1 VRRIR
6 SNRLDRFRAECINQR
21 MNTNDAIRIL
31 ETLVAFDTT
40 SRNSNLP
47 LIEWVETYLDGFGI
61 AHERVPDKTGKKA
74 NLWATIG
81 PKEKPGYILSGHTDV
96 VPVDGQDWATDPFKL
111 TRKGD
116 RLYGRGSTD
125 MKGFVACA
133 LAAVPEM
140 LKRDLKAPFHLALS
154 YDEEVGCLGAQDL
167 AAFVGTVPVRPLAC
181 IVGEPTGMEVVIG
194 HKSKRSFVVKVRGRN
209 CHSSL
214 APLGV
219 NAVEF
224 GARVI
229 AKVRDIADRLAK
241 QGPRDE
247 LYDISFSTAHTGFFH
262 GGVVLNLVPE
272 ESHFE
277 FEFRTIAADDLDKL
291 TDEVTSYARDV
302 LEPQMKA
309 VGPET
314 GIDFH
319 IRSSIPGLDT
329 APDADVITL
338 AKSLSGRN
346 AHSKV
351 AYGTEAGLFSE
362 VGVPTVVIG
371 PGVIDQAHK
380 VDEFIAISE
389 IEKCCAFL
397 DKLMMHASQ

>member
-1 VRRIR
+1 
-6 SNRLDRFRAECINQR
+6 
-21 MNTNDAIRIL
+21 MNAQNAIDVL

-47 LIEWVETYLDGFGI
+47 LIEWVEAYLDKLGV
-61 AHERVPDKTGKKA
+61 AHERIPDDTGKKT

-81 PKEKPGYILSGHTDV
+81 PKDVPGYILSGHTDV

-116 RLYGRGSTD
+116 KLYGRGSTD

-133 LAAVPEM
+133 IAAVPDM

-154 YDEEVGCLGAQDL
+154 YDEEVGCLGAQRL
-167 AAFVGTVPVRPLAC
+167 GAFVEKLAVKPIAC
-181 IVGEPTGMEVVIG
+181 FVGEPTTLDVVIG
-194 HKSKRSFVVKVRGRN
+194 HKSKRSFVVKLRGRN

-214 APLGV
+214 APQGV

-224 GARVI
+224 GARI
-229 AKVRDIADRLAK
+229 ISKVRDIAERLANV
-241 QGPRDE
+241 GPRDS
-247 LYDISFSTAHTGFFH
+247 LYDIPFSTAHTGFFH
-262 GGVVLNLVPE
+262 GGTVLNLVAE

-277 FEFRTIAADDLDKL
+277 FEFRTIAGDDLEAL
-291 TDEVTSYARDV
+291 TDEVTSYARDTI
-302 LEPQMKA
+302 EPQMKA
-309 VGPET
+309 VDPKT
-314 GIDFH
+314 GIDIH

-329 APDADVITL
+329 DAEADVIAL
-338 AKSLSGRN
+338 AKKLAGRN

-351 AYGTEAGLFSE
+351 AYCTEAGLFQE
-362 VGVPTVVIG
+362 AGVPSVVIG
-371 PGVIDQAHK
+371 PGSIDQAHK
-380 VDEFIAISE
+380 ADEFITVGE

-397 DKLMMHASQ
+397 DKLMAHATK